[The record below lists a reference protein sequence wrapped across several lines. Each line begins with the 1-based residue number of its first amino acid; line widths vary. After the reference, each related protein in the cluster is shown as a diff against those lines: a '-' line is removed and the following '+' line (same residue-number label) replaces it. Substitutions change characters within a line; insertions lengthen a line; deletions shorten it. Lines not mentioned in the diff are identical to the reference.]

1 MTTTYNLKNIR
12 ILLTEGFSAEELRR
26 FCYYDEL
33 DFRPVYHQ
41 LTAYTRKSDIIDL
54 LMEYAEQK
62 RLVEPLLIWAKA
74 SNPAR
79 YEEHQPYDE
88 IISSPSEFQEAWK
101 IQTSLKLEHLFASP
115 DYLCLVTKEAIH
127 FLSPSDGKPLLPPL
141 TTIENL
147 ALVDYPITGGVVTPF
162 GNLLLTLLPPDVSG
176 KASLWS
182 LNFVGQSGQ
191 SPGIF
196 CQCLYEAPSAQ
207 LSAPVMDNGFICL
220 IQRGPELVILDPA
233 GDKVYRTLPLPKLDN
248 IHRDCVSFTF
258 AANQLCLALCDGSI
272 FALDAQTGQILR
284 TLRERDGHVL
294 SSLTTDGLHLFF
306 GASLG
311 RKGLIPSRVYA
322 MNAALGQPLWDF
334 EMPPDPSGLHRSI
347 DGQILMVNDKL
358 YVTGRNHYL
367 YALDSST
374 GQELWRYEMPGG
386 IKLGP
391 VWAGEAVI
399 IADRQGNIHALRIDR
414 PVFVVTCHYDL
425 KTPPV
430 LNEWNPLIFM
440 LNNTSN
446 DLVRNIILRLSGDFQ
461 GKTEHHTQRFY
472 TILPNSFE
480 RCSIEL
486 KPTAAG
492 ATVHLEVIIDYQL
505 NNLDRSEKLDL
516 SVPVRRSNLAP
527 AVIRETGISPDG
539 RWQYNYL
546 ALRALLM
553 AALTNAELSHICF
566 LHFHAIQDSL
576 KAGTDKRMKI
586 NELIEYVEHHQQVE
600 QLLIVVQQCHP
611 VRYEQYIQE
620 IKHEI
625 GYSE

>member
-12 ILLTEGFSAEELRR
+12 ILLTEGFSAEELRH
-26 FCYYDEL
+26 FCYDEP

-41 LTAYTRKSDIIDL
+41 LTTYTGKTDIIDL

-62 RLVEPLLIWAKA
+62 RLVQPLLIWTKA

-79 YEEHQPYDE
+79 YEEHKPYDE
-88 IISSPSEFQEAWK
+88 IISSPSAFQEAWK
-101 IQTSLKLEHLFASP
+101 IQTSFKPEHLFAGP
-115 DYLCLVTKEAIH
+115 DYLAVVTKEALH
-127 FLSPSDGKPLLPPL
+127 FLSPSDGNPLLPPL

-147 ALVDYPITGGVVTPF
+147 SLVDFPVTGGIVTPF
-162 GNLLLTLLPPDVSG
+162 GNLLLTLLPPDVPG

-182 LNFVGQSGQ
+182 LQLIDQSTKQPKGV
-191 SPGIF
+191 F
-196 CQCLYEAPSAQ
+196 CQRLYEAPSAQ
-207 LSAPVMDNGFICL
+207 LSAPMIDNGLICL
-220 IQRGPELVILDPA
+220 IQRGPELVMLELEEGQVA
-233 GDKVYRTLPLPKLDN
+233 RTLPLPKLDN
-248 IHRDCVSFTF
+248 LHRDCVSFTF

-272 FALDAQTGQILR
+272 FALDAQSGQILK

-311 RKGLIPSRVYA
+311 RKGLIPSCIYA
-322 MNAALGQPLWDF
+322 MNAASGQPLWDF
-334 EMPPDPSGLHRSI
+334 EMPPDPSGLHRSV
-347 DGQILMVNDKL
+347 DGQILMVNERL

-367 YALDSST
+367 HALDIST
-374 GQELWRYEMPGG
+374 GQELWRYEISGE
-386 IKLGP
+386 IELGP
-391 VWAGEAVI
+391 AWTGEAVI

-414 PVFVVTCHYDL
+414 PIFAITCHYDL

-446 DLVRNIILRLSGDFQ
+446 DLVQNSVLRLSGDFQ

-472 TILPNSFE
+472 TIPQNDFK

-486 KPTAAG
+486 KPTSAG
-492 ATVHLEVIIDYQL
+492 ATVHLEVIIDYQR
-505 NNLDRSEKLDL
+505 NNLDHSERLDL

-527 AVIRETGISPDG
+527 AVTRETGISPDG

-553 AALTNAELSHICF
+553 AVLTNTELSQIYF
-566 LHFHAIQDSL
+566 MYFRPLYDSL
-576 KAGTDKRMKI
+576 RTGIDLGEKI
-586 NELIEYVEHHQQVE
+586 NGLIEYVNQHQQVE
-600 QLLIVVQQCHP
+600 QLLIVVQQRHP
-611 VRYEQYIQE
+611 VRYKQYIEE
-620 IKHEI
+620 IKYET